1 VKKLRI
7 IPTIVARRQRASQKV
22 KVIAESFL
30 GAVAMEKQWLPTKLR
45 ESGVVFVGM
54 KKVRV

>member
-1 VKKLRI
+1 
-7 IPTIVARRQRASQKV
+7 V

-45 ESGVVFVGM
+45 ESGVVFVGI

>member
-1 VKKLRI
+1 MKKLRI

-30 GAVAMEKQWLPTKLR
+30 GVVAMEKQWLPTKLR